1 MADDVT
7 EAFCARKMGIDAA
20 LAEIAEHSAN
30 HFNVLPDQVTWGHVG
45 ILADIEKTL
54 DDLADR
60 LARRAE
66 YATRDAQ
73 TGASPGGIPSP
84 E

>member
-1 MADDVT
+1 MTEDV
-7 EAFCARKMGIDAA
+7 EAAFCALKMGIDSA

-60 LARRAE
+60 LARRKE
-66 YATRDAQ
+66 YLTRTPPDA
-73 TGASPGGIPSP
+73 AF
-84 E
+84 